1 MRKILTI
8 FIALILVAG
17 IVSVAKAADVDSSSN
32 DQDATGYQK
41 DRKIV
46 KSSNGTIVVLYSRL
60 TSDVG
65 IRGKKSTDA
74 GSSWT
79 NLSGG
84 AGSTEIDPAYP
95 NEFSICMDASDNIYV
110 AYQENEDIYFRKL
123 AYSAGN
129 WSVGEQ
135 KTVAYGGYKCRYPSI
150 TRESGGKVWIA
161 YGFAE
166 GDGSYG
172 GLMSA
177 YATDP
182 YSTWNQET
190 IVGGSG
196 TYSADEYEPALVL
209 RSTSPFV
216 VYNDR
221 HTLKMRSS
229 EWNGS
234 SWSTPIIAGEDA
246 GICSFS
252 VTAITSTVHLVYDDA
267 SSGYIYHKYYYGS
280 WSSTETLSGVVN
292 DVYPSL
298 TTDGTD
304 LWCFISSHVAT
315 SQYNIRY
322 KKRSGGTWDTN
333 WSSITTDNA
342 YNLYSATPLKTSSY
356 IPLAWTVGDSP
367 YPVKF
372 DKSVTIPKIYTWDG
386 GGAEGSWTDAYNWN
400 F

>member
-110 AYQENEDIYFRKL
+110 AYQENEAIYFRKL

-182 YSTWNQET
+182 YSSWSQET
-190 IVGGSG
+190 ILSGYG
-196 TYSADEYEPALVL
+196 TYSADEYEPALVI

-221 HTLKMRSS
+221 HYFGMKSS

-234 SWSTPIIAGEDA
+234 SWPSPT
-246 GICSFS
+246 
-252 VTAITSTVHLVYDDA
+252 TV
-267 SSGYIYHKYYYGS
+267 
-280 WSSTETLSGVVN
+280 
-292 DVYPSL
+292 
-298 TTDGTD
+298 
-304 LWCFISSHVAT
+304 
-315 SQYNIRY
+315 
-322 KKRSGGTWDTN
+322 
-333 WSSITTDNA
+333 TTDNV
-342 YNLYSATPLKTSSY
+342 LP
-356 IPLAWTVGDSP
+356 
-367 YPVKF
+367 
-372 DKSVTIPKIYTWDG
+372 
-386 GGAEGSWTDAYNWN
+386 
-400 F
+400 